1 MDVRSCE
8 EWCPIGSTPLTG
20 GEKYTVE
27 YHLFQVYPTD
37 SENPYTKALTDQ
49 LRYHGI
55 IPDDNPYAVRVVIHL
70 HKVAHKV
77 DEGTKLIIR
86 QNYE

>member
-1 MDVRSCE
+1 MDVRCSE
-8 EWCPIGSTPLTG
+8 GFSPVGSTPLTG

-27 YHLFQVYPTD
+27 YHLYQVAPTD
-37 SENPYTKALTDQ
+37 TENPYTKALTDQ
-49 LRYHGI
+49 LRYHGL
-55 IPDDNPYAVRVVIHL
+55 IPDDNPYAVRVMIHL
-70 HKVAHKV
+70 HKVRHKT